1 MKSRLSRPRAS
12 RGRREPFGEAGLIL
26 AVCALVLACT
36 GGAFAAGR
44 LTGPQKKEVGKIAAK
59 VAKKNAGTPGP
70 KGGRGPAGP
79 AGPAGAPGPAG
90 PAGTASAYGTVGVNG
105 STGNMVFRLN
115 VGFPGEPTNPQ
126 PGITCIPAPKN
137 VPVAL
142 TLQEPGYIMQVA
154 ANQCG
159 GASNYQVETFT
170 VNGVRTDLPFN
181 IFVP

>member
-1 MKSRLSRPRAS
+1 VNSRLSGPRAP
-12 RGRREPFGEAGLIL
+12 RGRREPFGKAGMIL

-44 LTGPQKKEVGKIAAK
+44 LSGPEKKEVGKIAAK
-59 VAKKNAGTPGP
+59 VAKKNAGQGARGP
-70 KGGRGPAGP
+70 KGATGPAGPAGAAGP
-79 AGPAGAPGPAG
+79 AGPAGS
-90 PAGTASAYGTVGVNG
+90 ASAYGAIGVNN
-105 STGNMVFRLN
+105 TGNMAFRLN

-142 TLQEPGYIMQVA
+142 TLQEPGYIVQVA

-170 VNGVRTDLPFN
+170 ANGVRTDLPFD
-181 IFVP
+181 IIVP